1 MLKIFRLPLK
11 KWVVSGYRFGEKTGN
26 KKIPKHYAVDLRANF
41 EDGFAPQD
49 GDFMLLHQNDPDA
62 GMWALLDCGDI
73 VYHFMHLSK
82 TYVEGTARAGEK
94 IFKTGNSGGNTTGP
108 HLHMGIKN
116 NGEWIDPQQ
125 FMTYTILLKNQSSKE
140 LTEAIKRVVLEFFA
154 RGGVIVVFE
163 TEEAPNLGFWGL
175 MTITDA
181 GGSWCDTKDTHNTPG
196 YYDIAF
202 GWNSLAEGP
211 NRQPQD
217 IIIHEIL
224 HGMFEDLKLPDIHD
238 FNLGVETN
246 QKAFDLLL
254 KFNNK
259 EMMQLYGNADAKAR
273 HESGESMDPPNQ
285 YLLGNDGVLHLIT
298 NGEMLEDLAAAGI
311 VEPVGVRWI
320 SEKELKSMRFGRDWA
335 ALDNK

>member
-1 MLKIFRLPLK
+1 M
-11 KWVVSGYRFGEKTGN
+11 
-26 KKIPKHYAVDLRANF
+26 
-41 EDGFAPQD
+41 
-49 GDFMLLHQNDPDA
+49 
-62 GMWALLDCGDI
+62 
-73 VYHFMHLSK
+73 
-82 TYVEGTARAGEK
+82 
-94 IFKTGNSGGNTTGP
+94 
-108 HLHMGIKN
+108 
-116 NGEWIDPQQ
+116 
-125 FMTYTILLKNQSSKE
+125 
-140 LTEAIKRVVLEFFA
+140 
-154 RGGVIVVFE
+154 
-163 TEEAPNLGFWGL
+163 
-175 MTITDA
+175 
-181 GGSWCDTKDTHNTPG
+181 
-196 YYDIAF
+196 AF

-259 EMMQLYGNADAKAR
+259 DMMQLYGNADAKDR
-273 HESGESMDPPNQ
+273 HDSGESMDPPNQ

-311 VEPVGVRWI
+311 VEPAGVRWI